1 MRYST
6 SSLAAVF
13 FSLFTFLLMAVLIA
27 QPTKF
32 NSSNIEMVDFSMI
45 QEMKA
50 PETKAT
56 PPRVVPER
64 EVTEQPP
71 APPTIDLTVDGDGPG
86 IEVNPNDN
94 NRSTFDNIF
103 NKPVLEGPVGTEP
116 GDVAQSNSLTEI
128 LPVQPKYPVI
138 AMQDKIEGWVKV
150 EFTVNEFG
158 GVENIHILDSQPKR
172 VFDQSIKQALL
183 KSKFKPMKVDG
194 QAISQQAV
202 KTYEF
207 KLDE

>member
-1 MRYST
+1 MSAGN
-6 SSLAAVF
+6 AAD
-13 FSLFTFLLMAVLIA
+13 
-27 QPTKF
+27 
-32 NSSNIEMVDFSMI
+32 N
-45 QEMKA
+45 
-50 PETKAT
+50 
-56 PPRVVPER
+56 
-64 EVTEQPP
+64 
-71 APPTIDLTVDGDGPG
+71 GDGPG

-103 NKPVLEGPVGTEP
+103 NKPVLEGPVGTKP
-116 GDVAQSNSLTEI
+116 GEVTPSNSLTEI
-128 LPVQPKYPVI
+128 LPVQPKYPMI
-138 AMQDKIEGWVKV
+138 AMRDKIEGWVKV

>member
-6 SSLAAVF
+6 SSLVAVF

-27 QPTKF
+27 QPTQFK
-32 NSSNIEMVDFSMI
+32 SSNIEMINFSMI
-45 QEMKA
+45 QEIKA
-50 PETKAT
+50 PETTVT
-56 PPRVVPER
+56 PPNVIPEH
-64 EVTEQPP
+64 EVNEH
-71 APPTIDLTVDGDGPG
+71 PPTPPTLEITENGVGSR
-86 IEVNPNDN
+86 IEINPNDN

-103 NKPVLEGPVGTEP
+103 NKPVLEGPVGTKP
-116 GDVAQSNSLTEI
+116 GDLAQSSSLTEV
-128 LPVQPKYPVI
+128 LPVQPKYPVV

-183 KSKFKPMKVDG
+183 KSKFKPMKIDG
-194 QAISQQAV
+194 QAVSQQAV